1 MSDAKIVSKLITYLW
16 PTDNAEFKMRV
27 VASGVLLV
35 AAKGLNVSIPLILKA
50 AVDSMAVV
58 SSSSAGA
65 ALTLAT
71 SPTGL
76 LLGPME
82 LIVAYG
88 AARGGTCLLNEVR
101 NVVFSKVSQG
111 AIRRIANEVFV
122 HLHKLDLDFHL
133 SRQTGSISRVVDRGT
148 RGMR

>member
-1 MSDAKIVSKLITYLW
+1 MSDARIVSKLVTYLW
-16 PTDNAEFKMRV
+16 PSDNNEFKLRV
-27 VASGVLLV
+27 VASGILLV

-58 SSSSAGA
+58 STSSSGTA
-65 ALTLAT
+65 ALALSST
-71 SPTGL
+71 STTGL
-76 LLGPME
+76 LLGPMG

-101 NVVFSKVSQG
+101 NVIFSKVSQG

-122 HLHKLDLDFHL
+122 HV
-133 SRQTGSISRVVDRGT
+133 GSI
-148 RGMR
+148 